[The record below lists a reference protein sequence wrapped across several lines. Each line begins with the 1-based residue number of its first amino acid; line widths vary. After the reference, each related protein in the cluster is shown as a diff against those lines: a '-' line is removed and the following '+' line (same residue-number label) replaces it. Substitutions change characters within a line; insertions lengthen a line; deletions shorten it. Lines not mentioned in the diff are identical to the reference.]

1 MDDLFIEFISVI
13 RKLKPKVFIAE
24 NVKGMLHGSAKGYVS
39 EILNKVDEAGY
50 KVQLFCLNSAI
61 MGVPQR
67 REREFFIGHRKELPY
82 SKLNIDFNKRPIRF
96 GEIRS
101 LAGGPVTKETYQ
113 LLKHKTPTDRNLADI
128 NDRLFNRQSRFN
140 AVVVWDSI
148 VSPTITSNGNFL
160 RAIDDSKFS
169 DMDFIN
175 CQSFPVDYD
184 FNKTS
189 VQYVCGMSVP
199 PLMMKE
205 IARQMYLQRILLHLL
220 WQLRMVIVIGEF
232 ISVAATYVAGL
243 GDMIRHE
250 MVAMIAH
257 WILVIVVYAVSI
269 GAIGLLFLL
278 GRKYIKF
285 LKNKQ
290 ADEISVFVGLMTLA
304 IVVFSSDF
312 IKSILS
318 INLIGL
324 MIVVFVGY
332 TVIRGVIQTE
342 NTMAKKKILKYVGIV
357 VGCIGGVVAIGH
369 FIRVIGLIAIPI
381 GGMWAYSV
389 R

>member
-1 MDDLFIEFISVI
+1 M
-13 RKLKPKVFIAE
+13 
-24 NVKGMLHGSAKGYVS
+24 
-39 EILNKVDEAGY
+39 
-50 KVQLFCLNSAI
+50 AI
-61 MGVPQR
+61 KDG
-67 REREFFIGHRKELPY
+67 
-82 SKLNIDFNKRPIRF
+82 
-96 GEIRS
+96 
-101 LAGGPVTKETYQ
+101 
-113 LLKHKTPTDRNLADI
+113 
-128 NDRLFNRQSRFN
+128 
-140 AVVVWDSI
+140 
-148 VSPTITSNGNFL
+148 
-160 RAIDDSKFS
+160 
-169 DMDFIN
+169 
-175 CQSFPVDYD
+175 
-184 FNKTS
+184 
-189 VQYVCGMSVP
+189 
-199 PLMMKE
+199 
-205 IARQMYLQRILLHLL
+205 
-220 WQLRMVIVIGEF
+220 VIVIGEF

-269 GAIGLLFLL
+269 GAIGLLFML

-369 FIRVIGLIAIPI
+369 FFGVIGLIAIPI